1 MNTVIQCEH
10 VSKQFSVGGETV
22 PVLRDIHFALPAGD
36 SAAVVG
42 ASGSGKTTLINILG
56 GLDVPD
62 SGVVSVGGRDF
73 ASMSEQE
80 RGQWRNQRIG
90 FVFQFHHLLP
100 EFTALENAAM
110 PLLIRGLPFA
120 EAARRASSL
129 LERVGLA
136 HRLQH
141 KPAQLS
147 GGERQRV
154 AIARALVGEPDC
166 ILLDEPTG
174 NLDQEMAHTI
184 QGLLLDINRELG
196 TALIVVTHDLAFA
209 KKLKHCYR
217 LERGTM
223 VTDQ

>member
-1 MNTVIQCEH
+1 MNSVIQCEH
-10 VSKQFSVGGETV
+10 VSKQFAVGSETV
-22 PVLRDIHFALPAGD
+22 TVLRDITFALPAGE

-62 SGVVSVGGRDF
+62 HGAVFVGGRDF
-73 ASMSEQE
+73 ASMNEQE
-80 RGQWRNQRIG
+80 RGHWRNQRIG

-100 EFTALENAAM
+100 EFTALENVAM

-120 EAARRASSL
+120 GAAQRAKAL
-129 LERVGLA
+129 LARVGLE

-174 NLDQEMAHTI
+174 NLDQDMAHTI
-184 QGLLLDINRELG
+184 QALLLDINRELG
-196 TALIVVTHDLAFA
+196 TALIVVTHDQAFA
-209 KKLKHCYR
+209 RQLQQCYR
-217 LERGTM
+217 LDHGMM
-223 VTDQ
+223 VKTP